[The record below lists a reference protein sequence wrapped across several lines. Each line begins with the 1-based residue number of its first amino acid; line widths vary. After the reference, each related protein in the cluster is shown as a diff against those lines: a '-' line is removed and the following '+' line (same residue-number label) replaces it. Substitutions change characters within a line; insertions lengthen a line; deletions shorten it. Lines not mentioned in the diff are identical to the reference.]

1 MRRMLPL
8 PLAAAL
14 LLAGCADTAK
24 TNDTTE
30 STGPNEASA
39 ATATASAEGTI
50 DNCGVQ
56 ISVEPPVE
64 RAVALEQGA
73 SDTLLMLGAGDQIAG
88 VGHQKDNPPEGYETP
103 NIIAQAIPTAEQI
116 RAVDADFVYSPFAL
130 VWTADSAGTREEWD
144 RLGVRTYQSNVEC
157 QDYGDNKG
165 KTTFD
170 LLEKDITELGQIFG
184 RESEA
189 TEVNEKLRGT
199 VENANQAPDGTTF
212 VLIYSSIGGAPYVAG
227 GPSIVTEMG
236 NAVNMT
242 NAFGDL
248 NEEWPQVSWEA
259 VAEANPDVIIL
270 ADLPVRGEPGD
281 TWQEKAE
288 TLKTTPGTKNL
299 QAVKDERYII
309 INGVTTSPSAR
320 SYQGLQQISD
330 AIGNGIAG

>member
-1 MRRMLPL
+1 MRRILPL

-14 LLAGCADTAK
+14 LLTGCADTAN

-30 STGPNEASA
+30 STGPNAASTSA
-39 ATATASAEGTI
+39 AAEGTI

-88 VGHQKDNPPEGYETP
+88 VGHQKDNPPDGYETP

-199 VENANQAPDGTTF
+199 VKNANQAPDGTTF

-248 NEEWPQVSWEA
+248 KEEWPQVSWEA

-270 ADLPVRGEPGD
+270 ADLPVRAEPGD

>member
-8 PLAAAL
+8 PLAAAV
-14 LLAGCADTAK
+14 LLAGCANTADTA
-24 TNDTTE
+24 DTTAD
-30 STGPNEASA
+30 TDTTAP
-39 ATATASAEGTI
+39 ATTI
-50 DNCGVQ
+50 DNCGIE

-64 RAVALEQGA
+64 RAVALEQGS

-88 VGHQKDNPPEGYETP
+88 VGHQKDNPPDGYDTP
-103 NIIAQAIPTAEQI
+103 EIIAPAIPTAEQI

-144 RLGVRTYQSNVEC
+144 RLGVRTYQSNTEC
-157 QDYGDNKG
+157 QDYGDNTG
-165 KTTFD
+165 KSSFD
-170 LLEKDITELGQIFG
+170 LIEKDITELGEIFG

-189 TEVNEKLRGT
+189 TDLKAKLRDT
-199 VENANQAPDGTTF
+199 VTSANQAPDGTTF
-212 VLIYSSIGGAPYVAG
+212 VLIYSAIGGAPYVAG

-236 NAVNMT
+236 SAVNMT
-242 NAFGDL
+242 NAFGEVK
-248 NEEWPQVSWEA
+248 EEWPQVSWEA
-259 VAEANPDVIIL
+259 VAEADPDVIIL
-270 ADLPVRGEPGD
+270 ADLPIRGEPGD

-288 TLKTTPGTKNL
+288 TLKTTPGTNNL
-299 QAVKDERYII
+299 QAVQNERYII